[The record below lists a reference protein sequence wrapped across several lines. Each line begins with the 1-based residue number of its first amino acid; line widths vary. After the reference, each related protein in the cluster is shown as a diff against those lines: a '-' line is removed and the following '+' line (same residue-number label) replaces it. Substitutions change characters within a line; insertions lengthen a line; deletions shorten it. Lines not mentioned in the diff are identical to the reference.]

1 MKYTDQKFRLT
12 GISPILGSISLDKE
26 VFLNY
31 LATKGKTPEEV
42 ARATEDVE
50 NVIENPDE
58 QQKVTGFYRDANTGD
73 LILKDYQIK
82 GFLKEAA
89 KALKSQINMAQTSS
103 KIDNYVFI
111 MERNIP
117 IMRNGSPVSSTD
129 GLLSRPLRAQTMQG
143 PRVAIAYSEK
153 VDEWSLDFTI
163 RVLDNEKTKTSAAV
177 TMDIVRELLSYGELK
192 GLLQWRNGGFGQFRV
207 EALSEPVING

>member
-58 QQKVTGFYRDANTGD
+58 QQKVTGFYRDSNTGD

-117 IMRNGSPVSSTD
+117 IMHNGSPVRSTD

-143 PRVAIAYSEK
+143 PRVALAYSEK
-153 VDEWSLDFTI
+153 VDEWSIDITI

-177 TMDIVRELLSYGELK
+177 TMDIVRELLSYGALK
-192 GLLQWRNGGFGQFRV
+192 GLLQWRNGGYGQFRV
-207 EALSEPVING
+207 EALSEPVTNG

>member
-58 QQKVTGFYRDANTGD
+58 QQKVTGFYRDSNTGD

-117 IMRNGSPVSSTD
+117 IMHNGSPVSSTD

-143 PRVAIAYSEK
+143 PRVALAYSEK
-153 VDEWSLDFTI
+153 VDEWSIDITI

-192 GLLQWRNGGFGQFRV
+192 GLLQWRNGGYGQFRV
-207 EALSEPVING
+207 EALSEPATNG

>member
-58 QQKVTGFYRDANTGD
+58 QQKVTGFYRDSNTSD

-117 IMRNGSPVSSTD
+117 IMHNGSPVSSTD

-143 PRVAIAYSEK
+143 PRVALAYSEK
-153 VDEWSLDFTI
+153 VDEWSIDITI

-192 GLLQWRNGGFGQFRV
+192 GLLQWRNGGYGQFRV
-207 EALSEPVING
+207 EALSEPVTNG